1 MNERIATARSFLFVP
16 GHRPDRFA
24 KAEASGADVVV
35 LDLEDA
41 VGAGHKAAARGH
53 VHDWLAARH
62 PAVVR
67 INAPGTPW
75 FEDDVAAV
83 GAAAAVMVP
92 KAEDAAGLAEVARLL
107 PAGTGLVPLLETA
120 AGIVGAGAVCA
131 VPGVVRAAFGSVDLA
146 AQLGVDHT
154 SHTALRYARSAVVVA
169 AAVTGRPAPIDG
181 VTTALDDSAALDAD
195 LAEAV
200 TLGFSAKLCLHPR
213 QIAAVN
219 RGFSPSEED
228 LRWARAILAASG
240 DGSVS
245 VHEGQMIDRPV
256 VLRAQRLLA
265 RAGEHQQISGGD

>member
-1 MNERIATARSFLFVP
+1 MNERLATARSFLFVP

-41 VGAGHKAAARGH
+41 VGAGHKATARGH
-53 VHDWLAARH
+53 VRDWLAAGH

-75 FEDDVAAV
+75 FEADIAAV
-83 GAAAAVMVP
+83 GAAAVMVP
-92 KAEDAAGLAEVARLL
+92 KAEDAPGLTEVARSL
-107 PAGTGLVPLLETA
+107 PAGTALIPLLESA
-120 AGIVGAGAVCA
+120 AGIVGAAAVCA

-146 AQLGVDHT
+146 AQLGVDHA
-154 SHTALRYARSAVVVA
+154 SHTALRYARSAVVLA
-169 AAVTGRPAPIDG
+169 AAATGCPAPIDG
-181 VTTALDDSAALDAD
+181 VTTALDDSAILDAD

-213 QIAAVN
+213 QIAAVHQ
-219 RGFSPSEED
+219 GFSPSEED
-228 LRWARAILAASG
+228 VRWARAILAAAG

-265 RAGEHQQISGGD
+265 RAGEHQPISDGD